1 MGYAEKSIERDLSS
15 RTMEFPTTLRPQV
28 DIPVSDIDESI
39 KFYTSLFNKR
49 PTLVKGD
56 TAVFNPYNPPV
67 NLRLKQTANVRPR
80 DGHLGVQLKS
90 SKDIIRYKSRVE
102 LVGYTADVEETESA
116 CCFSV
121 ANKAWINDPDG
132 HQWEIFV
139 VTGENTTE
147 VRCGD
152 SCACEAEGCN

>member
-1 MGYAEKSIERDLSS
+1 MGNAAKSIQHESS
-15 RTMEFPTTLRPQV
+15 INPLEFPTTLRAQV
-28 DIPVSDIDESI
+28 DIPVSNLQQSI
-39 KFYTSLFNKR
+39 KFYSALFNKR
-49 PTLVKGD
+49 ASHVTEDV
-56 TAVFNPYNPPV
+56 AIFNPYNPAA
-67 NLRLKQTANVRPR
+67 NIRLRSAQDVKPR
-80 DGHLGVQLKS
+80 EGHLGIQLKS
-90 SKDIIRYKSRVE
+90 SKEITRYRSRVE
-102 LVGYTADVEETESA
+102 GAGYHVDIEETESA

-139 VTGENTTE
+139 VTGENTSE